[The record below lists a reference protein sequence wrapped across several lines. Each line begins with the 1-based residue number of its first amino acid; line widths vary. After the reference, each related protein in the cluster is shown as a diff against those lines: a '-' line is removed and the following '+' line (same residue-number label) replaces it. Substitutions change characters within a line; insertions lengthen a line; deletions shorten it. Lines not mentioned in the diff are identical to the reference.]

1 MPCWVTYI
9 LAVQPPPNRCC
20 KFEPMHIEKVI
31 KLKPYGSTSILWG
44 RKLLRRVLTTIT
56 FSLDS
61 ISSKTEEVLMILSK
75 WAGVTLEAL
84 KQGQPSH
91 THTHCH
97 QYTNLWGVADRPSTE
112 KGSIASDFTGF
123 DTSCHNHPSWWW
135 FLRGKVWDIFGSQAL
150 NATWSP
156 SFGVLHL
163 SLRWDDSKSG
173 VARTC
178 WERAKSS
185 PACQL
190 LPIPA
195 SNCELIFQALGQQ
208 KAGYWYCQS
217 S

>member
-1 MPCWVTYI
+1 
-9 LAVQPPPNRCC
+9 
-20 KFEPMHIEKVI
+20 MHIEKVI

-91 THTHCH
+91 THTHTATST
-97 QYTNLWGVADRPSTE
+97 QISGEWQIAPAPRWAPSPVTSLVLTLLVTTTPAGGGSWGE
-112 KGSIASDFTGF
+112 
-123 DTSCHNHPSWWW
+123 
-135 FLRGKVWDIFGSQAL
+135 KVWDIFGSQAL

-195 SNCELIFQALGQQ
+195 SNCELIFQPLGQQ
-208 KAGYWYCQS
+208 KARYWYCQS